1 MEKFKKL
8 SKAFFINGGAGRV
21 VCSIPA
27 LEKYA
32 SESGDDDFIIVSES
46 WQELYQASV
55 PLRDRVYA
63 LNHKDLFK
71 DHLKNK
77 EVVSPE
83 PYRLNAYFNQKV
95 NLCQAFDIIINELDH
110 IPEGADNKVPYLEL
124 SKTEQIT
131 GHNIVNE
138 VKEVSGCDKV
148 VVFQPFGQSVQVEG
162 KFIFDTSGR
171 SFEITNVVEIIQQ
184 LKENNYGIIIMSQI
198 EIPSW
203 QTMGIAMPKNLNLLG
218 WSGVI
223 KAADYFLGCDS
234 VGQHLAVAV
243 QKDATVVL
251 GSTYPENISYLDV
264 QGHTIVD
271 LGYDK
276 QIDKYKRNYSP
287 IRLTMDES
295 TDRGNEDCMIVNPG
309 NLNKIIKSI
318 TDSVGV
324 GKKVEPKSPSYNQSP
339 PNVPNTYSQTPK
351 IPKITKS
358 GQSITKKLLTP
369 PKQVAGFNKPKI
381 AKKKPIDQLVE
392 MELNKDTKVDPSV
405 LLEKP
410 VKKSDS

>member
-32 SESGDDDFIIVSES
+32 SDSGDEDFIIVSES
-46 WQELYQASV
+46 WQELYQGSI
-55 PLRDRVYA
+55 PLRDRVYSP
-63 LNHKDLFK
+63 LHKDLFK
-71 DHLKNK
+71 DHLKDK

-95 NLCQAFDIIINELDH
+95 NLCQAFDIIINELDY
-110 IPEGADNKVPYLEL
+110 IPEGTQNKVPHLEL
-124 SKTEQIT
+124 NKTEQIT
-131 GHNIVNE
+131 GHNVVNE
-138 VKEVSGCDKV
+138 VKQVTGCDKV

-171 SFEITNVVEIIQQ
+171 SFEIINVVEIIQK
-184 LKENNYGIIIMSQI
+184 LKENNYGIIVMSQI
-198 EIPSW
+198 DIPSW
-203 QTMGIAMPKNLNLLG
+203 QEMGIAMPRNMNLMQ
-218 WSGVI
+218 WAGVI

-264 QGHTIVD
+264 KGHTIVD
-271 LGYDK
+271 LGYDGLVGK
-276 QIDKYKRNYSP
+276 HKRNYSP
-287 IRLTMDES
+287 IRLTMDECV
-295 TDRGNEDCMIVNPG
+295 DRNNEDCMILDEG
-309 NLNKIIKSI
+309 QLGEIIDSITKSI
-318 TDSVGV
+318 GV
-324 GKKVEPKSPSYNQSP
+324 GKRIEPTNSSCMQP
-339 PNVPNTYSQTPK
+339 PNTPNTSPQTPK

-358 GQSITKKLLTP
+358 GQSITKQLLSP
-369 PKQVAGFNKPKI
+369 PKPVAGFNKPKI
-381 AKKKPIDQLVE
+381 SKKKPIDKLVE
-392 MELNKDTKVDPSV
+392 MELNKINKPDISTT
-405 LLEKP
+405 LQKP

>member
-1 MEKFKKL
+1 MEKFRKL

-27 LEKYA
+27 LERYA
-32 SESGDDDFIIVSES
+32 SDSGDDDFIIISES
-46 WQELYQASV
+46 WQELYQGSA

-63 LNHKDLFK
+63 PTHKDLFK
-71 DHLKNK
+71 DHLKDK

-83 PYRLNAYFNQKV
+83 PYRLNAYFNQKA
-95 NLCQAFDIIINELDH
+95 NLVQAFDVLINDLDCV
-110 IPEGADNKVPYLEL
+110 PDLKVPHLEL

-138 VKEVSGCDKV
+138 VKEVTGCDKV

-171 SFEITNVVEIIQQ
+171 SFEITNVVEIIQK
-184 LKENNYGIIIMSQI
+184 LKENNYGTIVMSQI

-203 QTMGIAMPKNLNLLG
+203 QDMGIAMPKNLNLLG

-243 QKDATVVL
+243 QTSATVVL
-251 GSTYPENISYLDV
+251 GSTYPENISYPDT
-264 QGHTIVD
+264 QGHTIID

-276 QIDKYKRNYSP
+276 QNDRYKRNYSP

-295 TDRGNEDCMIVNPG
+295 TDRSNEDCMIVNPG
-309 NLNKIIKSI
+309 DLTRIIKTV
-318 TDSVGV
+318 TDSIGV
-324 GKKVEPKSPSYNQSP
+324 GKRVESTTPSYMQAP
-339 PNVPNTYSQTPK
+339 PNIPGTSPQTPK

-381 AKKKPIDQLVE
+381 AKKKPIDKLVE